1 MGVLPP
7 DFARM
12 VTGCAG
18 CRRGALRAWLG
29 LCSVWVAIYA
39 AIERTGVVHA
49 GPTSRHWWAVTT
61 LGGVGGGR
69 VAACRRVVGVVAGLS
84 DEGVWPLM
92 IVGGRSSWTVAQND
106 SPVPSC
112 Q

>member
-1 MGVLPP
+1 MLPP

-29 LCSVWVAIYA
+29 LCSVWVAINA
-39 AIERTGVVHA
+39 AIERTRVVHA
-49 GPTSRHWWAVTT
+49 GPRHGRAVTT

-69 VAACRRVVGVVAGLS
+69 MAVCGRVVGLVAGV
-84 DEGVWPLM
+84 EGEGGVEG
-92 IVGGRSSWTVAQND
+92 GGRGSFGVLDALLK
-106 SPVPSC
+106 
-112 Q
+112 